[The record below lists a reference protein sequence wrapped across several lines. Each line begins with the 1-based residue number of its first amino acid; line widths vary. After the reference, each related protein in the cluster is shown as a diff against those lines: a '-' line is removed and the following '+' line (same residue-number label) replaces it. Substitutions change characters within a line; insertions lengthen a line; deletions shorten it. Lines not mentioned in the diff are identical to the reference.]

1 MLVNEDGF
9 KKESTENHITIS
21 DLEPSTDYNIRVRV
35 VSVTFK
41 ASEYSDNYK
50 FSTADLSDSDL
61 SAVDQL
67 KILVV
72 WYKSNLFYFINIYKL
87 TALFI

>member
-1 MLVNEDGF
+1 MYFKIPTDEFQRFEIHVKKVLVNEDGF

-50 FSTADLSDSDL
+50 FTTADLSDSDL

-72 WYKSNLFYFINIYKL
+72 
-87 TALFI
+87 